1 MQYENRQPD
10 ETVNYNREH
19 PLKEFAWLVFGLLGV
34 VVIAAAVLGFFGG
47 EIAARVPFSVE
58 KDYAKPIT
66 EHWENKSRDTQA
78 EAARAALREIAAKLA
93 PVMNLPQGME
103 IHVHYSPDGIPNAF
117 ATLGGNVVFYRGL
130 LEKFDS
136 EDAVALVMAHEI
148 AHAKL
153 RHPASSLGRGI
164 AVGLTLSVVS
174 AGVGEGAAGG
184 ALQTAGT
191 LPLLNYSRTQE
202 SDADAEALAALAA
215 VYGHVGGARDAFNVM
230 AKLGAGELP
239 RGPQVNILRTHPLTA
254 DRIAAVDRVAAAR
267 GWKADGE
274 RTPLPPALVKLR
286 AEGGDQAKENAA
298 AER

>member
-47 EIAARVPFSVE
+47 KIAARVPFSVE
-58 KDYAKPIT
+58 KDYAKGIL
-66 EHWENKSRDTQA
+66 EHWENKSRDTQT
-78 EAARAALREIAAKLA
+78 EAARAALREIAARLA
-93 PVMNLPQGME
+93 PVMQLPPGME
-103 IHVHYSPDGIPNAF
+103 IHVHYSPDGIANAF

-174 AGVGEGAAGG
+174 AGVGEGVAGG
-184 ALQTAGT
+184 AVQTAGV
-191 LPLLNYSRTQE
+191 LPLLKYSRNQE
-202 SDADAEALAALAA
+202 SDADTEALAALAA
-215 VYGHVGGARDAFNVM
+215 VYGHVGGARDAFAVM
-230 AKLGAGELP
+230 AKLGSGELP

-274 RTPLPPALVKLR
+274 RTPLPPALANLR
-286 AEGGDQAKENAA
+286 TKAQEAQEKPAA
-298 AER
+298 GR